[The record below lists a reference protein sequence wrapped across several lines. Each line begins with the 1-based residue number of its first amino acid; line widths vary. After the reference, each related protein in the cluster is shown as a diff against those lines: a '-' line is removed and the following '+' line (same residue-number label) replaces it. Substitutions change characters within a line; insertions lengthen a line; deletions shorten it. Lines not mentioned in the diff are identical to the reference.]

1 MEMSQRSGN
10 GTEMQ
15 KMAGGMEYILWLSL
29 IGKSRTTGW
38 YWRKEGPDGESPR
51 VKCCRVDN
59 TLYITSKEIARFWER
74 AEAGEF
80 EGKPAGVCASA
91 RRKKK

>member
-1 MEMSQRSGN
+1 MSQIRTNNS
-10 GTEMQ
+10 ELMR
-15 KMAGGMEYILWLSL
+15 MAGGMEYILWLTL

-38 YWRKEGPDGESPR
+38 HWRQEGPNGEPPR

-59 TLYITSKEIARFWER
+59 TLYISQKEIARFWAR
-74 AEAGEF
+74 AESGEF
-80 EGKPAGVCASA
+80 EGQPAGACT

>member
-1 MEMSQRSGN
+1 MSENSGDS
-10 GTEMQ
+10 T
-15 KMAGGMEYILWLSL
+15 KMMRLAGGMEYILWLTL

-38 YWRKEGPDGESPR
+38 HWRQPGPKGEPPR

-59 TLYITSKEIARFWER
+59 TLYITFKEIARFWER

-80 EGKPAGVCASA
+80 EGNPAGVCANK
-91 RRKKK
+91 RNP